1 MRLLTL
7 LASAALALG
16 TLAAAS
22 IDSVAQ
28 TLTTSLGGIVQT
40 CPPGYAQGVCLRAD
54 GSVVQTAARIDAL
67 NPGLIPDLW
76 RNGPEDGLSADIP
89 SETALIHLLPQ
100 TENQVI
106 VVLQPQGSATP
117 AVTVVPA
124 STDLIVENPEN
135 NYVVILDNANQP
147 VRNWASVRDGTYTVI
162 VSNYNRATHTQ
173 TLQVDKQGLKT
184 LRVPKLSVK
193 ASPTEAGGLTL
204 PSAPEYIFLIL
215 TASGNLVTDVSTLT
229 PGYYDIFSY
238 KAGEAGPLAS
248 LQRVQARQLTTLNF
262 NSTFARPSS
271 AVQPSPTPP
280 AVVSPTY
287 SAPTAA
293 PAPSAPSSGQ
303 CYVSGYTR
311 KNGTYVS
318 GYYRRC

>member
-7 LASAALALG
+7 LASAALTLG

-28 TLTTSLGGIVQT
+28 ALTTSLGGISQA
-40 CPPGYAQGVCLRAD
+40 CPPGYPQGVCLRAD
-54 GSVVQTAARIDAL
+54 GTIVQTAARIDAL

-76 RNGPEDGLSADIP
+76 RNGPEEGLSADIP
-89 SETALIHLLPQ
+89 TETALIHLLPQ
-100 TENQVI
+100 AEKQVI
-106 VVLQPQGSATP
+106 VVLQPRGSVSP
-117 AVTVVPA
+117 AVTAVPA

-135 NYVVILDNANQP
+135 NYVVILDDANQP
-147 VRNWASVRDGTYTVI
+147 VRNWSSVRDGTYTVI

-184 LRVPKLSVK
+184 LKVPKLSVK
-193 ASPTEAGGLTL
+193 ASPNEAGGLTL
-204 PSAPEYIFLIL
+204 PSTPEYIFLIL
-215 TASGNLVTDVSTLT
+215 TASGNLVTDISTLA

-248 LQRVQARQLTTLNF
+248 LQRVQAGQLTTLNF
-262 NSTFARPSS
+262 NSTFTRPSS
-271 AVQPSPTPP
+271 LVLPSSVSPTPALP
-280 AVVSPTY
+280 TFSP
-287 SAPTAA
+287 PTAA
-293 PAPSAPSSGQ
+293 PAPNAPSSGQ